1 MQITEVKTIGIL
13 GAGRVGTAIA
23 RRAIA
28 AGYAVKIATSKSPA
42 EIALLLE
49 IMVPGARAATA
60 QEVIAESDIV
70 MLALPLSKYRQLQ
83 PELLAGKIVIDA
95 MNYWAPTDGTIPE
108 FETEASS
115 SEVVQNFLSQSRL
128 VRSFNHM
135 GYHEIDEGAR
145 PKGDSERRALAIAGN
160 DVGARQSVAHFIDRI
175 GFDPV
180 DAGPLASSRLF
191 ATGTPVFGASLTRD
205 DMVELF
211 ALKQAV

>member
-49 IMVPGARAATA
+49 IMVPDARAATA

-70 MLALPLSKYRQLQ
+70 ILALPLSKYRQLQ

-115 SEVVQNFLSQSRL
+115 SEVVQKFLLQSRL

-135 GYHEIDEGAR
+135 GYHEIDEEAR
-145 PKGDSERRALAIAGN
+145 PKGDSERRALAIAG
-160 DVGARQSVAHFIDRI
+160 
-175 GFDPV
+175 
-180 DAGPLASSRLF
+180 
-191 ATGTPVFGASLTRD
+191 D
-205 DMVELF
+205 DMGHGRVSHNLSTGSVLILWMQGHWHR
-211 ALKQAV
+211 AGYSPPGRRSLAHP